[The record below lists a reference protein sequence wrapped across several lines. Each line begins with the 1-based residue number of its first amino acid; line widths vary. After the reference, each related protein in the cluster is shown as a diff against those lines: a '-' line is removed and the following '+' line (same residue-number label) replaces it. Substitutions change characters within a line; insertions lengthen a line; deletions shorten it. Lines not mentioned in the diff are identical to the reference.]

1 MIYKWA
7 MLIGMLLGMCACQW
21 KNITGSDRIYE
32 IQGIQTYRGQ
42 DVSQLFN
49 YNGAPNSVKTEK
61 LCGFIIQITDLSA
74 EVKLFLLTNRQLHKS
89 LQVAW
94 LKLSFIIMLL
104 KMLFLTA
111 IKKNP
116 RAKIRG
122 TF

>member
-49 YNGAPNSVKTEK
+49 YNGAPNSVKRLKNGKVMWIYYTNYRPVGGGE
-61 LCGFIIQITDLSA
+61 IISFNEPTASQIAASCV
-74 EVKLFLLTNRQLHKS
+74 VKVILYNNVVENVIS
-89 LQVAW
+89 
-94 LKLSFIIMLL
+94 
-104 KMLFLTA
+104 
-111 IKKNP
+111 NCN
-116 RAKIRG
+116 
-122 TF
+122 